1 MINLVLVLKVSK
13 FIEAF
18 KPIAVKNYLM
28 KRLILASNLLPVHI
42 TWQDKDYLI
51 ERTDEQTISGLQNF
65 YQAFRPVWVGLTGFE
80 NHDFSRPD
88 AEKLERKLKP
98 FNCVP
103 VFPRIRDRNL
113 YLHGFSRNTVWPLFH
128 YFTENV
134 TYSEVSWKAYAK
146 INRLYAEKILKI
158 IQDGDTLWIHD
169 YHLML
174 LPEMIR
180 SQKPGISIGLFI
192 HVPFPSFEIF
202 RLLPWRQEVIEGMLG
217 ADLIGFQTYDYVR
230 HFMSTVRRLM
240 GVDSFFNRIS
250 LGERTLKVDVFPKG
264 INYDRFRN
272 KALSIHSETAKPS
285 VIQEEMKLFKES
297 ANLEKLI
304 ISIDK
309 LDYTKGIPQRI
320 RAFERFLQTY
330 PEYQGRVSMIVQAI
344 PSGETSESFFNLKSK
359 VDELVGR
366 INGNYGTLNW
376 TPVRYLNQTFTMDE
390 RIDLYSLSDIALIL
404 PIRDGMNLVAKE
416 FVASRHNGEGVLIL
430 SELAGA
436 SKELHEALL
445 VNPNNLDDISEAI
458 REAIEMP
465 EEEQVRRNKVMM
477 QRLQRYTV
485 ERWANEFIKSLDG
498 VKEIQEFTLTRKVNA
513 TRMKQIVSD
522 YAESKKRILFLDYDG
537 TLSWFKKNPEDAK
550 PDEELYAILKELTGN
565 KNNTV
570 VIISGRDKETL
581 SRWFNKKWNI
591 HFIAEH
597 GVWIREPGGEWHML
611 EQIDNEWRDSV
622 QPLLEYY
629 VDQTPRTFIEQK
641 NFSLVWHYRKA
652 DPDLGMQ
659 RAWEL
664 KDELRTLTSNLNLEI
679 MDGDKVLEIKYS
691 GINKGRAA
699 AQKMGDDHY
708 DFILAVGDDWTDEY
722 TFDAMPEGAYSI
734 KVGAKATKAS
744 YYIESVDLVR
754 ELLCGLQKEDC

>member
-1 MINLVLVLKVSK
+1 MVMKVSK

-18 KPIAVKNYLM
+18 KSFVVNNSPM
-28 KRLILASNLLPVHI
+28 KRLILASNLLPVNI
-42 TWQDKDYLI
+42 KWQDADYKI
-51 ERTDEQTISGLQNF
+51 GKSDEQTISGLQNF
-65 YQAFRPVWVGLTGFE
+65 YKAFEPVWVGLTGFE
-80 NHDFSRPD
+80 NHDFTKPESSRL
-88 AEKLERKLKP
+88 EKQLAP
-98 FNCVP
+98 FNCIP
-103 VFPRIRDRNL
+103 IFPRSRDRNL
-113 YLHGFSRNTVWPLFH
+113 YLHGFSRNTIWPLFH
-128 YFTENV
+128 YFTQNV
-134 TYSEVSWKAYAK
+134 TYSEVSWKAYIK
-146 INRLYAEKILKI
+146 INRLYAERILEI
-158 IQDGDTLWIHD
+158 IKDGDTLWIHD

-174 LPEMIR
+174 LPKMIR
-180 SQKPGISIGLFI
+180 NIKPGISIGLFI

-230 HFMSTVRRLM
+230 HFLSTARRLM
-240 GVDSFFNRIS
+240 GVDSFFNQIS

-272 KALSIHSETAKPS
+272 KALSVHSDVDKPS
-285 VIQEEMKLFKES
+285 MLQKEMKLFKES

-304 ISIDK
+304 LSIDK

-330 PEYQGRVSMIVQAI
+330 PEYQGKVSLIVQAV

-366 INGNYGTLNW
+366 INGNYGTITW

-404 PIRDGMNLVAKE
+404 PLRDGMNLVAKE
-416 FVASRHNGEGVLIL
+416 FIASRHNGEGVLIL

-445 VNPNNLDDISEAI
+445 VNPNNLDQIAEAI

-465 EEEQVRRNKVMM
+465 QEEQVRRNKVMM
-477 QRLQRYTV
+477 QRLSRYTV
-485 ERWANEFIKSLDG
+485 ERWASEFIKNLEG
-498 VKEIQEFTLTRKVNA
+498 VKEIQEVNLTRKINI
-513 TRMKQIVSD
+513 TRMKQIVGA
-522 YAESKKRILFLDYDG
+522 YAEAKQRILFLDYDG
-537 TLSWFKKNPEDAK
+537 TLSWFKKDPENAK
-550 PDEELYAILKELTGN
+550 PDAHLYEILTSLTTD

-581 SRWFNKKWNI
+581 GRWFDNGWNI

-597 GVWIREPGGEWHML
+597 GVWLREPGGEWHMM
-611 EQIDNEWRDSV
+611 EQIDNEWKESV

-629 VDQTPRTFIEQK
+629 VDQTPRTFIENK

-652 DPDLGMQ
+652 DPDLGLQ

-664 KDELRTLTSNLNLEI
+664 KYELSNLTSNLNLEI
-679 MDGDKVLEIKYS
+679 MDGDKVLEIKYA

-699 AQKMGDDHY
+699 LSKMGENHY

-734 KVGAKATKAS
+734 KVGAKTTKAS

-754 ELLCGLQKEDC
+754 ELLCRLNKQDCQ

>member
-1 MINLVLVLKVSK
+1 MT
-13 FIEAF
+13 
-18 KPIAVKNYLM
+18 
-28 KRLILASNLLPVHI
+28 RLILASNLLPVHI
-42 TWQDKDYLI
+42 QRQDKRYVI
-51 ERTDEQTISGLQNF
+51 EKADEQTISGLQDF
-65 YQAFRPVWVGLTGFE
+65 YEEYQPIWVGLTEFE
-80 NHDFSRPD
+80 NHDFTREE
-88 AEKLERKLKP
+88 ALHLESQLAS
-98 FNCVP
+98 FNCIP
-103 VFPRIRDRNL
+103 IFPGSQDRNL
-113 YLHGFSRNTVWPLFH
+113 YLHGFSRNTIWPLFH

-146 INRLYAEKILKI
+146 MNRLYAERILPLI
-158 IQDGDTLWIHD
+158 NEGDILWIHD

-174 LPEMIR
+174 LPKMIR
-180 SQKPGISIGLFI
+180 DQKPGISIGLFL

-202 RLLPWRQEVIEGMLG
+202 RLLPWRQEVVEGMLG

-230 HFMSTVRRLM
+230 HFMSSVRRLT

-250 LGERTLKVDVFPKG
+250 IGERTLKVDVFPKG

-272 KALSIHSETAKPS
+272 KALNVHRDTSEPS
-285 VIQEEMKLFKES
+285 VIQTEMRLFKES
-297 ANLEKLI
+297 GNMEKLI

-320 RAFERFLQTY
+320 RAFERFLQSY
-330 PEYQGRVSMIVQAI
+330 PEYRGRVSLIVQAV
-344 PSGETSESFFNLKSK
+344 PSGETSESYFNLKAR

-366 INGNYGTLNW
+366 INGNYGTITW
-376 TPVRYLNQTFTMDE
+376 TPVRYLNQIFTMDE

-416 FVASRHNGEGVLIL
+416 FIASRHDGEGVLIL
-430 SELAGA
+430 SEMAGA
-436 SKELHEALL
+436 SKELHEALI
-445 VNPNNLDDISEAI
+445 VNPNNLDQISEAI

-465 EEEQVRRNKVMM
+465 VEEQVRRNRVMM

-485 ERWANEFIKSLDG
+485 ERWAREFIRGLEG
-498 VKEIQEFTLTRKVNA
+498 VKEIQEFTLTRKINI
-513 TRMKQIVSD
+513 TRMKQIVAA
-522 YAESKKRILFLDYDG
+522 YREATRRMLFLDYDG
-537 TLSWFKKNPEDAK
+537 TLSWFKKEPEDAR
-550 PDEELYAILKELTGN
+550 PDAQLYDILKELTQDP
-565 KNNTV
+565 NNTV

-581 SRWFNKKWNI
+581 GRWFDGNWNL

-597 GVWIREPGGEWHML
+597 GVWLREPGVEWHMM
-611 EQIDNEWRDSV
+611 EQIDNVWKDSV

-629 VDQTPRTFIEQK
+629 VDQTPLSFIEDK

-664 KDELRTLTSNLNLEI
+664 KDELRTLTSNLNLEV
-679 MDGDKVLEIKYS
+679 MDGDKVLEIKFS

-699 AQKMGDDHY
+699 MNKMGDAAY

-722 TFDAMPEGAYSI
+722 TFEAMPGGAYTI
-734 KVGAKATKAS
+734 KVGAKTTKAS
-744 YYIESVDLVR
+744 YYIESVELVR
-754 ELLCGLQKEDC
+754 ELLYRFLKESYDG

>member
-1 MINLVLVLKVSK
+1 
-13 FIEAF
+13 
-18 KPIAVKNYLM
+18 M
-28 KRLILASNLLPVHI
+28 KRLILASDKLPI
-42 TWQDKDYLI
+42 NISWQDKNYSILK
-51 ERTDEQTISGLQNF
+51 TDEQTISGLQDF
-65 YQAFRPVWVGLTGFE
+65 YELFQPIWVGLTDFE
-80 NHDFSRPD
+80 NHDFT
-88 AEKLERKLKP
+88 AKEINILQKKLEN
-98 FNCVP
+98 FNCIP
-103 VFPRIRDRNL
+103 IFPRSRDLNL
-113 YLHGFSRNTVWPLFH
+113 YLHGFSRNTIWPLFH

-134 TYSEVSWKAYAK
+134 TYSEVSWKAYVK
-146 INRLYAEKILKI
+146 INRMYAEKI
-158 IQDGDTLWIHD
+158 IQVIEAGDILWIHD

-174 LPEMIR
+174 LPQMVR
-180 SQKPGISIGLFI
+180 QQKPGITIGLFI

-202 RLLPWRQEVIEGMLG
+202 RLLPWRQEIVEGMLG

-230 HFMSTVRRLM
+230 HFMSSVRRLL
-240 GVDSFFNRIS
+240 GVDSIFNRIS
-250 LGERTLKVDVFPKG
+250 IGERTLKVDVFPKG

-272 KALSIHSETAKPS
+272 KALSIHSDQPRHS
-285 VIQEEMKLFKES
+285 IIQQEMKQFRES
-297 ANLEKLI
+297 GQIEKLI

-309 LDYTKGIPQRI
+309 LDYTKGIPQRL

-330 PEYQGRVSMIVQAI
+330 PEYQGRVSLIVQAI

-366 INGNYGTLNW
+366 LNGNYGTLTW

-416 FVASRHNGEGVLIL
+416 FVASRHDGTGVLIL

-445 VNPNNLDDISEAI
+445 VNPNDLNAISEAI
-458 REAIEMP
+458 KEAIEMP
-465 EEEQVRRNKVMM
+465 EQEQVRRNKVMM
-477 QRLQRYTV
+477 QRLQRFTV
-485 ERWANEFIKSLDG
+485 ARWANEFIKSLEG
-498 VKEIQEFTLTRKVNA
+498 IKEIQEFTLAKKVNI
-513 TRMKQIVSD
+513 TRMRQMVAA
-522 YAESKKRILFLDYDG
+522 YLGSKRRIFFLDYDG
-537 TLSWFKKNPEDAK
+537 TLAWFKKDPEDAK
-550 PDEELYAILKELTGN
+550 PDKQLFGILMELTSD

-581 SRWFNKKWNI
+581 GRWFDDSCQI

-597 GVWIREPGGEWHML
+597 GVWLRKPGKAWHML
-611 EQIDNEWRDSV
+611 EQIDNEWKESV

-629 VDQTPRTFIEQK
+629 VDRTPKSFIEQK
-641 NFSLVWHYRKA
+641 NFSLVWHYRNS

-679 MDGDKVLEIKYS
+679 MDGDKVLEIKFA

-699 AQKMGDDHY
+699 LQKMGQKSY

-722 TFDAMPEGAYSI
+722 TFDAMPEEAYTI
-734 KVGAKATKAS
+734 KVGTKATKAS
-744 YYIESVDLVR
+744 YYIESVELVR
-754 ELLCGLQKEDC
+754 ELLCRFRRENCDG

>member
-1 MINLVLVLKVSK
+1 
-13 FIEAF
+13 
-18 KPIAVKNYLM
+18 M
-28 KRLILASNLLPVHI
+28 KRLILASNLLPVNIH
-42 TWQDKDYLI
+42 WHEENYQI
-51 ERTDEQTISGLQNF
+51 EKADEQTISGLQNF
-65 YQAFRPVWVGLTGFE
+65 YEAFNPIWVGLTEFE
-80 NHDFSRPD
+80 NHDFS
-88 AEKLERKLKP
+88 ENEVRKLTYLLEP
-98 FNCVP
+98 FNCIP
-103 VFPRIRDRNL
+103 VFPRSRDLNL
-113 YLHGFSRNTVWPLFH
+113 YLHGFARNTIWPLFH

-134 TYSEVSWKAYAK
+134 TYSEVSWKAYVK
-146 INRLYAEKILKI
+146 INHLYAEKILEI
-158 IQDGDTLWIHD
+158 VNDGDILWIHD

-174 LPEMIR
+174 LPQMIR
-180 SQKPGISIGLFI
+180 QQKPGITIGLFI

-230 HFMSTVRRLM
+230 HFMSSVRRLM
-240 GVDSFFNRIS
+240 GVDSVFNRIS
-250 LGERTLKVDVFPKG
+250 IGERTLKVDVFPKG

-272 KALSIHSETAKPS
+272 KALAVHNERSKPS

-297 ANLEKLI
+297 GNMDKLI

-330 PEYQGRVSMIVQAI
+330 PEYQGRVSLIVQAI

-366 INGNYGTLNW
+366 INGNYGTITW
-376 TPVRYLNQTFTMDE
+376 TPIRYLNQVFTMDE
-390 RIDLYSLSDIALIL
+390 RIDLYTLSDIALIL
-404 PIRDGMNLVAKE
+404 PLRDGMNLVAKE
-416 FVASRHNGEGVLIL
+416 FIASRHNGEGVLIL

-445 VNPNNLDDISEAI
+445 VNPNNLEDIVEAI
-458 REAIEMP
+458 RQAIEMP
-465 EEEQVRRNKVMM
+465 QEEQVRRNKVMM

-485 ERWANEFIKSLDG
+485 ERWANEFIKSLEG
-498 VKEIQEFTLTRKVNA
+498 IKEIQEVTLTRKINI
-513 TRMKQIVSD
+513 TRMKQIVAT
-522 YAESKKRILFLDYDG
+522 YKKTNQRILFLDYDG
-537 TLSWFKKNPEDAK
+537 TLSWFKKDPEDAR
-550 PDEELYAILKELTGN
+550 PDEQLYDILRGLSGDK
-565 KNNTV
+565 KNTI
-570 VIISGRDKETL
+570 VIISGRDRETL
-581 SRWFNKKWNI
+581 GRWFDASWKI

-597 GVWIREPGGEWHML
+597 GVWLREPGGDWHMM
-611 EQIDNEWRDSV
+611 EQIDNVWKDSV

-629 VDQTPRTFIEQK
+629 VDQTPSTFIENK
-641 NFSLVWHYRKA
+641 NFSLVWHYRNA
-652 DPDLGMQ
+652 DPDLGPQ

-664 KDELRTLTSNLNLEI
+664 KDELRTLTSNLHLEI

-699 AQKMGDDHY
+699 LQKMGDNNF

-722 TFDAMPEGAYSI
+722 TFEAMPESAYSI
-734 KVGAKATKAS
+734 KVGTKTTKAA

-754 ELLCGLQKEDC
+754 ELLCRFRKENC